1 MSEPIA
7 KQVLSIIETAPN
19 DTIFASV
26 DFSSLAI
33 GDTIRKT
40 LNRLEEQQ
48 VLVKLLPSIYKPV
61 FDSYTQIKTA
71 QSIDTTGVAL
81 F

>member
-40 LNRLEEQQ
+40 LNRLEEQG
-48 VLVKLLPSIYKPV
+48 VLVKLLPLSTKREIFKM
-61 FDSYTQIKTA
+61 
-71 QSIDTTGVAL
+71 
-81 F
+81 